1 MTPLAERFAR
11 VLGPR
16 GIVADPADMAPYL
29 RDWRGLRDGAS
40 PVVLRP
46 ATVEEAAEAV
56 KIAAAEGLAIVP
68 QGGNTSLVAGAVPD
82 GSGRQIVLSLARLN
96 RIRAVDPID
105 RTMIAEAGVTLKA
118 AQDAATENGCLFP
131 LSLAAEGSATIGG
144 ALATNAGGN
153 TTIRYGNAR
162 DLMLGLE
169 AILPDGRIWHGL
181 RRLRKDNTGYAL
193 RHLFAGSE
201 GTLGLIT
208 AASLRLFPVAV
219 DRAVAFC
226 ALRDEDAALALY
238 RRFDA
243 RDARLRAFEYMSD
256 RAIALVQEFVPGV
269 TLPVSPAKHYALI
282 DLSSSDPAAG
292 LREIAESALGEAL
305 ETGEVLDAA
314 IAESTAQE
322 TALWRIREELSEAQR
337 KAGLSIKN
345 DISVPVSAVPEFLRA
360 ATAACERL
368 LPGIRVAPFG
378 HLGDGNIHFNL
389 VQPEG
394 DAAALDA
401 KSDAL
406 IAAVNEIVRRLDGSF
421 SAEHGIGALKL
432 EQLRDWRG
440 GVEYELFR
448 AIKKAFDPSCRFNP
462 GKLLPESAAS

>member
-208 AASLRLFPVAV
+208 AASLRLFPAPV

-269 TLPVSPAKHYALI
+269 TLPVASAKHYVLI

-292 LREIAESALGEAL
+292 LRSIAENVLGEAL

-322 TALWRIREELSEAQR
+322 AALWRIREELSEAQR

-345 DISVPVSAVPEFLRA
+345 DISVPVSAVPEFLRT
-360 ATAACERL
+360 ATAACEKL

-394 DAAALDA
+394 DAAAFGV

-406 IAAVNEIVRRLDGSF
+406 IAAVNEIVCRLDGSF
-421 SAEHGIGALKL
+421 SAEHGIGTLKL

-448 AIKKAFDPSCRFNP
+448 AIKKAFDPSGRFNP
-462 GKLLPESAAS
+462 GKLLPESVAS

>member
-1 MTPLAERFAR
+1 
-11 VLGPR
+11 
-16 GIVADPADMAPYL
+16 MAPYL

-256 RAIALVQEFVPGV
+256 RA
-269 TLPVSPAKHYALI
+269 
-282 DLSSSDPAAG
+282 
-292 LREIAESALGEAL
+292 
-305 ETGEVLDAA
+305 
-314 IAESTAQE
+314 
-322 TALWRIREELSEAQR
+322 
-337 KAGLSIKN
+337 
-345 DISVPVSAVPEFLRA
+345 
-360 ATAACERL
+360 
-368 LPGIRVAPFG
+368 
-378 HLGDGNIHFNL
+378 
-389 VQPEG
+389 
-394 DAAALDA
+394 
-401 KSDAL
+401 
-406 IAAVNEIVRRLDGSF
+406 
-421 SAEHGIGALKL
+421 
-432 EQLRDWRG
+432 
-440 GVEYELFR
+440 
-448 AIKKAFDPSCRFNP
+448 
-462 GKLLPESAAS
+462 

>member
-1 MTPLAERFAR
+1 MTPLVERFAR
-11 VLGPR
+11 VLGAR
-16 GIVADPADMAPYL
+16 GIVGDPADMAPYL

-40 PVVLRP
+40 PFVLRP
-46 ATVEEAAEAV
+46 ATVEEAAEVV
-56 KIAAAEGLAIVP
+56 KIAATEGLAIVP

-82 GSGRQIVLSLARLN
+82 SGGRQIVVSLTRMN
-96 RIRAVDPID
+96 RIRQIDPID

-118 AQDAATENGCLFP
+118 AQDAALEKACLFP

-144 ALATNAGGN
+144 VLATNAGGN

-162 DLMLGLE
+162 DLMLGIE
-169 AILPDGRIWHGL
+169 AILPDGRIWNGL

-208 AASLRLFPVAV
+208 AASLRLFPAPV

-243 RDARLRAFEYMSD
+243 RDARLRAFEYMSGAAVD
-256 RAIALVQEFVPGV
+256 LVRELIPGV
-269 TLPVSPAKHYALI
+269 SLPIASAGHYALV
-282 DLSSSDPAAG
+282 DLSSSDPSAG
-292 LREIAESALGEAL
+292 LRDIAESVLAEAL
-305 ETGEVLDAA
+305 ETGEVIDAT
-314 IAESTAQE
+314 IAESQAQAE
-322 TALWRIREELSEAQR
+322 ALWRIREEHSEAQR

-345 DISVPVSAVPEFLRA
+345 DVSVPVSAVPDFLRA
-360 ATAACERL
+360 ATAACIAI

-394 DAAALDA
+394 GAAAFAA
-401 KSDAL
+401 KNDAL
-406 IAAVNEIVRRLDGSF
+406 IAAVTSIVRRLDGSF

-432 EQLRDWRG
+432 DQLRDWRG
-440 GVEYELFR
+440 GAEYEMFR
-448 AIKKAFDPSCRFNP
+448 AIKTALDPHGRFNP
-462 GKLLPESAAS
+462 GKMLAEADAP